1 MTLNCPRGEGRV
13 INRVDRGEGGL
24 FEMFSQ
30 IARLHPGPGEWSGGR
45 IFLEDQCPVRGKTH
59 KIRFLVQ
66 GTLATFDSPSTM
78 NKVESIQ

>member
-1 MTLNCPRGEGRV
+1 
-13 INRVDRGEGGL
+13 
-24 FEMFSQ
+24 MFSQ

-78 NKVESIQ
+78 NKVESLQLSSYSTEEL